1 MVLICISLIIT
12 DVEYLLICLVAI
24 CMSSLAKCIPI
35 FCLFL
40 NWVLCFL
47 LMNYVTSLI
56 LWILTL
62 YQIHDLI
69 CKHLLPFS
77 RLTSHFV
84 DAFLGH
90 AEAF

>member
-1 MVLICISLIIT
+1 MIT

-24 CMSSLAKCIPI
+24 CMSSLAKCIHV
-35 FCLFL
+35 FCPFL

-56 LWILTL
+56 LWILTP

-77 RLTSHFV
+77 RLTFHFV
-84 DAFLGH
+84 VAFLGH